1 MLRHYDKGPC
11 RNKLGHS
18 RASLFFHRT
27 QVIKKSTAA
36 CIIYWTYLPPIMLG
50 VLLIDSEMKV
60 LFPSFRH
67 CLMYQLS
74 FLLCNAMHSAF
85 NRREVSSEVHALQYC
100 RIPFSFFKRCQS
112 NFHNLCAFKLV
123 VGAILWSK
131 RFFLPVLQFSPL
143 PQNQQSV
150 RCRTSLKTSFV

>member
-27 QVIKKSTAA
+27 QVIKKKYSCSA

-50 VLLIDSEMKV
+50 VLLIDSEVKV
-60 LFPSFRH
+60 FFRSFRH
-67 CLMYQLS
+67 CYVLVIISAVQY
-74 FLLCNAMHSAF
+74 AMHSAF

-100 RIPFSFFKRCQS
+100 RMIPFSKDANQIFIIYVPLS
-112 NFHNLCAFKLV
+112 WSLV
-123 VGAILWSK
+123 RYSAPRGL
-131 RFFLPVLQFSPL
+131 FSWFSSFPL
-143 PQNQQSV
+143 
-150 RCRTSLKTSFV
+150 